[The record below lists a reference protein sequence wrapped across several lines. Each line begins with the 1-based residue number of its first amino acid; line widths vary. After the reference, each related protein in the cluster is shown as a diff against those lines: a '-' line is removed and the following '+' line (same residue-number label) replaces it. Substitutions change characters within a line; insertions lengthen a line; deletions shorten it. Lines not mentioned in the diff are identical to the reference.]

1 MCYTVV
7 PYLLSTYERAPA
19 RSLTRFIY
27 KHLEEN
33 ILGAALVERASSIT
47 GFLGMGGKSRW
58 WCIHECVIIL
68 YWCRVIIITRYRR
81 HPYHTRRAQD
91 IQQYERILLFNFMY
105 GARRPRMVCAWVY
118 EREGYDGYFLWFF
131 TPKCRSKFG
140 SKCGLNLRVCF
151 THRIRNLYGL
161 WGKTPNSALVA
172 WERRCTFF
180 AV

>member
-91 IQQYERILLFNFMY
+91 IQQYERMFVQFYVWSAAAANGLRLS
-105 GARRPRMVCAWVY
+105 VW
-118 EREGYDGYFLWFF
+118 ER
-131 TPKCRSKFG
+131 
-140 SKCGLNLRVCF
+140 
-151 THRIRNLYGL
+151 GL
-161 WGKTPNSALVA
+161 WWVFPLVFHTQMPIKV
-172 WERRCTFF
+172 WFKVWIKFKGLLYTSDKKSLRFVGENP
-180 AV
+180 